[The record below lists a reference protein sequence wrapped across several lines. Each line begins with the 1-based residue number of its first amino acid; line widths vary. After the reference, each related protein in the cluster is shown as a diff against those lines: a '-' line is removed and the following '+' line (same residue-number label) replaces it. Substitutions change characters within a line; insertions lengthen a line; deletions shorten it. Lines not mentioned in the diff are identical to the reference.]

1 MGRMTYLNDVE
12 REPNTV
18 LTVGTFDGVHQ
29 GHRTLIE
36 TVVKKAQEQNARSVI
51 VTFDPH
57 PREIITPGNPSV
69 RLLTTLEERCELM
82 TDIGV
87 DLMVVIPF
95 NRDFSLLSSEEF
107 VEDVVF
113 NKIGIKEFVIGYDHH
128 FGRDREGTIETVK
141 EMGTNLGFNAHV
153 VSKKE
158 VGETTVSSSKIR
170 KMINEKGDVEEAAKL
185 LGRFYILNG
194 TVVHGNKRGK
204 GLGFPTANIKP
215 DHQRKVVP
223 KVGVYAVKV
232 RINGQIFNGM
242 MNVGIRPTFSEGYER
257 TLEVHIFD
265 FSDEIYG
272 KPIQVRFITRI
283 RDEIKFEGKEQLI
296 QQLNKDKSVAK
307 EILKS

>member
-1 MGRMTYLNDVE
+1 MTFLDDVE
-12 REPNTV
+12 RDPNTV
-18 LTVGTFDGVHQ
+18 LTVGTFDGVHK

-36 TVVKKAQEQNARSVI
+36 TVVEKAEQQKARSVI

-57 PREIITPGNPSV
+57 PREIITPGDPSI

-107 VEDVVF
+107 VEDVIF
-113 NKIGIKEFVIGYDHH
+113 NYIGVKEFVIGYDHH

-141 EMGTNLGFNAHV
+141 EMGRNLGFNAHV

-158 VGETTVSSSKIR
+158 VGKTTVSSSKIR
-170 KMINEKGDVEEAAKL
+170 KLISDDGQVEEAAQL
-185 LGRFYILNG
+185 LGRSYLLNG

-215 DHQRKVVP
+215 DHKQKVVP
-223 KVGVYAVKV
+223 KVGVYAVKI

-242 MNVGIRPTFSEGYER
+242 MNVGVRPTFSEGYER

-265 FSDEIYG
+265 FTEEIYG
-272 KPIQVRFITRI
+272 KAIQVRFMKRI
-283 RDEIKFEGKEQLI
+283 RDEIRFEGKEHLI